1 MCYEEISKY
10 YLIPMK
16 LQYLGD
22 THDFLKYYLL
32 RQLSAVTGRIGVIW
46 MLTPN
51 DHSND
56 GKVSL
61 HLKKAGKYQALD
73 PELHAK
79 LEDIT
84 HYKIN

>member
-1 MCYEEISKY
+1 
-10 YLIPMK
+10 MK